1 MSDQTALP
9 RSEAGERN
17 KGPILAILRNLLT
30 APGLVLEIGAG
41 TGQHAV
47 HFARHLPHL
56 EWLPTDRGEW
66 LDALRERV
74 RREGPS
80 NLRVPIEL
88 DVNSNDWPIAS
99 ADAVYSANTLH
110 IMAWPEVE
118 AFFRGVGRTLAP
130 RGRLAVYGPFR
141 FRGTTPPRAMR
152 SSTRTCGGTMPPV
165 ESATSRRSMRS
176 PLPWVCSSR
185 RIARCRP
192 TTSSS
197 SGANPPEKWPRVFPG
212 DSERVSPVL

>member
-88 DVNSNDWPIAS
+88 DVNSNDWPIES

-141 FRGTTPPRAMR
+141 FEGNYTSASNAEFDAYLRRHDAASGIRDFEAIDALAAAVGLQLEANRAMPANNQLLVWR
-152 SSTRTCGGTMPPV
+152 K
-165 ESATSRRSMRS
+165 SA
-176 PLPWVCSSR
+176 
-185 RIARCRP
+185 
-192 TTSSS
+192 
-197 SGANPPEKWPRVFPG
+197 
-212 DSERVSPVL
+212 

>member
-1 MSDQTALP
+1 VAKLRQATMSDKTALP
-9 RSEAGERN
+9 CSEACERN
-17 KGPILAILRNLLT
+17 KGPILAILKNLLA

-74 RREGPS
+74 RREGLP
-80 NLRVPIEL
+80 NLRAPIEL
-88 DVNSNDWPIAS
+88 DVNSNRWAIES

-110 IMAWPEVE
+110 IMAWPEAE

-141 FRGTTPPRAMR
+141 FEGNDTSASNAEFDAYLRRRDAASGIRDFEAVDALAAAVGLQLAANHAMPANNQLLVWR
-152 SSTRTCGGTMPPV
+152 K
-165 ESATSRRSMRS
+165 SA
-176 PLPWVCSSR
+176 
-185 RIARCRP
+185 
-192 TTSSS
+192 
-197 SGANPPEKWPRVFPG
+197 
-212 DSERVSPVL
+212 